1 MKYKTFILLAVLLA
15 GDILAH
21 GVQIESEMHY
31 PCILVKVM
39 YSGGKPI
46 KFAAVKIISPDS
58 ARADFQN
65 GRADANGI
73 FSFVP
78 DTPGEWQVS
87 IDDEMGH
94 RLQRKIIV
102 KEDFFDEETKPLE
115 ATEVINNPQPVSS
128 SETPTWFKLVWGL
141 SVIFG
146 ITGLIYW
153 YKARQLLRK

>member
-1 MKYKTFILLAVLLA
+1 MKYKTFILLTVLLG

-31 PCILVKVM
+31 PCILVRVM

-46 KFAAVKIISPDS
+46 KFAVFEIISPDS
-58 ARADFQN
+58 ARAAFQN

-78 DTPGEWQVS
+78 DAPGEWQVS

-94 RLQRKIIV
+94 RLQRKIV
-102 KEDFFDEETKPLE
+102 VMEDFFDEETKTLK
-115 ATEVINNPQPVSS
+115 AMEVVDNPRPVSS
-128 SETPTWFKLVWGL
+128 SEIPTWFKLIWGL
-141 SVIFG
+141 SLIFG

-153 YKARQLLRK
+153 YKARQLLHK